1 MTKVKKT
8 KTRVATPTPDEKL
21 PVVLITSCTASQSTA
36 PHPDLVG
43 SSLPSDLTNEEAAAM
58 WCGRIKTHEPTIPP
72 ARLYRGVSF
81 YSISRSRTLVEPS
94 NIHIISIGQ
103 GLVGLEQ
110 PIVPYDIS
118 VDPNHRNSLARV
130 VTAEVFKPQFW
141 WQLINENLRGTPF
154 PITKLACEASR
165 LGAKLI
171 VVACTNRFQSLITED
186 LMELVQT
193 DEAVDMLRIVC
204 GSTSGLPNHLKPFAI
219 VYDKRMNRQSIGNR
233 NDFNQ
238 RAALNFLR
246 MLHDVP
252 SLLGASLEEHRTVV
266 QESLDK
272 IAPPTTGGTSTSAG
286 LEAVKGVL
294 EGNDLVL
301 AMSPDAAY
309 AEIQQK
315 HKISVSVGQFRKV
328 WRQVK
333 GLTAGGDP
341 STVLHPDHDAAK
353 RALAAISGS
362 LNRATGSSWAD
373 EEESLAALKTFVEL
387 VREMPDATFGS
398 AEVYAWAQQYY
409 AELDKSP
416 PAHLKSVGKLAHLLR
431 TYRDD
436 LGLEA
441 IGSGSQQGGNVYRVL
456 QEAKS

>member
-1 MTKVKKT
+1 MAKTKKT
-8 KTRVATPTPDEKL
+8 KTHVVTPTPDEKL
-21 PVVLITSCTASQSTA
+21 PVVLITNCTATQSA
-36 PHPDLVG
+36 SPEPNLVG
-43 SSLPSDLTNEEAAAM
+43 SSLPTDLTNEEAAFR
-58 WCGRIKTHEPTIPP
+58 WCERIKEYEPTIPP

-81 YSISRSRTLVEPS
+81 YSISRSRTLVSPS
-94 NIHIISIGQ
+94 DIHIISIGQ

-110 PIVPYDIS
+110 PIVPYDVS
-118 VDPNHRNSLARV
+118 VDPNHRNSLTRV

-141 WQLINENLRGTPF
+141 WQLINENLRGTPC
-154 PITKLACEASR
+154 PITKLAVETS
-165 LGAKLI
+165 AKLVI
-171 VVACTNRFQSLITED
+171 VACTNRFQALITED

-193 DEAVDMLRIVC
+193 DEGVGKLRIVC

-238 RAALNFLR
+238 RAALSFLR

-252 SLLGASLEEHRTVV
+252 SLLGGTLEEHRAAV
-266 QESLDK
+266 QKSLDK
-272 IAPPTTGGTSTSAG
+272 IAPPTTGDVSTTAG
-286 LEAVKGVL
+286 LEAVRGIL
-294 EGNDLVL
+294 EGSDLIL

-309 AEIQQK
+309 AEVQQK

-333 GLTAGGDP
+333 GLTAGG
-341 STVLHPDHDAAK
+341 SGSGNVGNLDAAK
-353 RALAAISGS
+353 AALAAISGS
-362 LNRATGSSWAD
+362 LNRATGSTWVD
-373 EEESLAALKTFVEL
+373 EEESLKAMKTFVEL

-431 TYRDD
+431 SYKDD

-441 IGSGSQQGGNVYRVL
+441 VGSGAQQGGNIYRVL
-456 QEAKS
+456 QVGGEDKS